1 MPSLFPSRHALPLP
15 YQADISRKEMDAA
28 TPTVVTAN
36 TKGEAAWEE
45 VAALRAAGVRLIPPG
60 KDAAEVSAQ
69 ARHDD
74 AVLRRYTL
82 SAVRH
87 YTAVVRA
94 GLLAETHA
102 WRHNASVRLATLLT
116 ALGTAK
122 ECAQALSLW
131 EQALTTGRLV
141 WPAGGCWPERIPI
154 LRGAIKAATVVS
166 TDAVP
171 AFHAAAAARK
181 KQEAAEAIRK
191 AEAAAA
197 ASAAA
202 TGGGGD
208 YGGGAATL
216 EAKAKRAAEVAAVA
230 AAAAEDEEGG
240 AGSSAGAGAGVGA
253 GSAQLPQVPAAIVE
267 AAAAAKLRA
276 VELVAELELAESTL
290 GLSVGANTAGS
301 SGDGGGGQVEGA
313 AATE

>member
-253 GSAQLPQVPAAIVE
+253 GGAQLPQVPAAIVE

-276 VELVAELELAESTL
+276 VELVAELELAEATL

-301 SGDGGGGQVEGA
+301 SGDGGGSQVEGA